1 MLSRTSWIFIAW
13 VLYFKYGPRFFTPIP
28 KTLNPLYNHTMALSI
43 GIVGL
48 PNVGKST
55 LFNALLKRQAALAAN
70 YPFATIEPNIG
81 IVDVPDERL
90 QILSKIVQNDFGT
103 MIGSREV
110 PEKIIPAV
118 IKFYDIAGLVKGASQ
133 GEGLGNEFLGHIR
146 EVDAIIQVVR
156 SFEDE
161 NVIRAGSTD
170 PQSDAETINTEL
182 ILADLSVLE
191 KKIKFLPGEI
201 RAGKDKDILQKERLY
216 NLVLN
221 AFNEN
226 KMANMLN
233 LSDEEKMYLKDLNL
247 LTIKPMIYVLNV
259 SEQEVQQNY
268 TQKGIVGSYDNIRIS
283 AKIESELS
291 VLDENDRLEYM
302 KEFGMS
308 ESGLDRI
315 IKKCYDLLG
324 LQTYLTAGP
333 KEIRAWTIKKGDT
346 APKAAGKIHTDF
358 ERGFISAEIVNYDA
372 LKEVMSMKIAKEKG
386 LVRLEGK
393 TYVMHDGDVVEF
405 NFNV

>member
-1 MLSRTSWIFIAW
+1 MS
-13 VLYFKYGPRFFTPIP
+13 
-28 KTLNPLYNHTMALSI
+28 LSI

-90 QILSKIVQNDFGT
+90 QILSKIVQNDYGT
-103 MIGSREV
+103 TMGSREV
-110 PEKIIPAV
+110 PEKTIPAV

-156 SFEDE
+156 AFEDE

-170 PQSDAETINTEL
+170 PESDASTINTEL

-191 KKIKFLPGEI
+191 KKMRFLQSELRGNKSKEN
-201 RAGKDKDILQKERLY
+201 LEKERLY
-216 NLVLN
+216 NLLLTS
-221 AFNEN
+221 FNEN
-226 KMANMLN
+226 KMSNALN
-233 LSDEEKMYLKDLNL
+233 LTNEEKMYIKDLNL
-247 LTIKPMIYVLNV
+247 LTIKPMIYVLNE
-259 SEQEVQQNY
+259 SELDIVNNY
-268 TQKGIVGSYDNIRIS
+268 TQKGVIGSYDNIRIS

-291 VLDENDRLEYM
+291 VLDENERKEYM
-302 KEFGMS
+302 KEFGMT
-308 ESGLDRI
+308 ESGLDKI

-324 LQTYLTAGP
+324 LQTYFTAGP
-333 KEIRAWTIKKGDT
+333 KEVRAWTINKGDT

-358 ERGFISAEIVNYDA
+358 ERGFISAEIVGFEP
-372 LKEVMSMKIAKEKG
+372 LKSVMSMKTAKDKG
-386 LVRLEGK
+386 LIRLEGK
-393 TYVMHDGDVVEF
+393 NYVMQDGDVVEF

>member
-1 MLSRTSWIFIAW
+1 MS
-13 VLYFKYGPRFFTPIP
+13 
-28 KTLNPLYNHTMALSI
+28 LSI

-90 QILSKIVQNDFGT
+90 QFLSKIVQNDYGT
-103 MIGSREV
+103 KAGDRAI

-118 IKFYDIAGLVKGASQ
+118 IKFYDIAGLVKGASK

-170 PQSDAETINTEL
+170 PENDAVTINTEL
-182 ILADLSVLE
+182 ILADLAVLE
-191 KKIKFLPGEI
+191 KKTRFLQSEMRGNKSKEN
-201 RAGKDKDILQKERLY
+201 LEKERLY
-216 NLVLN
+216 TLLLQS
-221 AFNEN
+221 FNEN
-226 KMANMLN
+226 KMANELN
-233 LSDEEKMYLKDLNL
+233 FTDEEKMYLKDLNL
-247 LTIKPMIYVLNV
+247 LTIKPMVYVLNV
-259 SEQEVQQNY
+259 SEADIIKNY
-268 TQKGIVGSYDNIRIS
+268 TQKGIIGSHENIRIS
-283 AKIESELS
+283 AKIESELA
-291 VLDENDRLEYM
+291 VLEENDRQEYM
-302 KEFGMS
+302 KEFGMV
-308 ESGLDRI
+308 ESGLDKI
-315 IKKCYDLLG
+315 IKKCYELLG

-358 ERGFISAEIVNYDA
+358 ERGFISAEIVGFEA
-372 LKEVMSMKIAKEKG
+372 LKSVMSMKTAKEKG

-393 TYVMHDGDVVEF
+393 NYIMQDGDVVEF